1 MYDELR
7 PLSQVILPRMGPVMW
22 DKPHGYHLR
31 QAGVPI
37 HTLQSAMGD
46 SDGRYIV
53 NPVLP
58 RIPGSKTMI
67 PYRPYGFGSNGE
79 TQVPTPSSTASGD
92 AWKKWL
98 FILLAIGAGSMLFS
112 AIAR

>member
-31 QAGVPI
+31 QAVVPI
-37 HTLQSAMGD
+37 QPLESSMGD

-58 RIPGSKTMI
+58 RIPGSRVVI
-67 PYRPYGFGSNGE
+67 PYRPSGFGSNGE
-79 TQVPTPSSTASGD
+79 TQAPSSTTGGD

-98 FILLAIGAGSMLFS
+98 FILLAIGAGSMLFT